1 MIEELSSSTLLEP
14 ITKKAKLE
22 SEQHED
28 SFSSISEEEESPEDL
43 LEEAFQKDDDGPICC
58 VCQRYAI
65 ELLFLEVHPKFMEK
79 MKSYIKMSN

>member
-14 ITKKAKLE
+14 TAKRAKLE
-22 SEQHED
+22 GEQQED

-58 VCQRYAI
+58 VCQRYSI
-65 ELLFLEVHPKFMEK
+65 QLLFLEVHPKFTEE
-79 MKSYIKMSN
+79 MKSCIKISN